1 MIPVEYANVAMKD
14 LSEELLDRHFRQ
26 QLASYKY
33 ADQARAKQSDRPIM
47 ARWIKIFEKAP
58 LSEKLARNS
67 LMLLMHGPQDVLR
80 SQPGDVRML
89 TEFSD
94 RIPYS
99 LMGTCGRVVVAV
111 LKYIE
116 ELV

>member
-1 MIPVEYANVAMKD
+1 
-14 LSEELLDRHFRQ
+14 
-26 QLASYKY
+26 LAY
-33 ADQARAKQSDRPIM
+33 
-47 ARWIKIFEKAP
+47 FP
-58 LSEKLARNS
+58 LSTILAYFPLKTEATAGS
-67 LMLLMHGPQDVLR
+67 AQDVLR